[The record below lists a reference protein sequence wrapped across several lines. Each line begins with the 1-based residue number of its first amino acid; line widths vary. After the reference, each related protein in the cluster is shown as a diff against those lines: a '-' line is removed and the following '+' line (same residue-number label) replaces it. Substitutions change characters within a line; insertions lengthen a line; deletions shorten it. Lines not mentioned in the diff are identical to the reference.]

1 MQVMFLIGN
10 GFDLNL
16 GLKTRFSDFFPTYL
30 AIPAEDSTVQEFKN
44 LLEQDQDKFPHWSNF
59 ERALGLN
66 TDIPPLNTSAGILT
80 CIRDFEYHFSRY
92 LQEQQSLIDFDHCE
106 ASMLN
111 KLRNDLRS
119 HLNLLPSRPAAA
131 LRDALPTDELVSY
144 NILNFNYTTI
154 LDRLFSPPRPS
165 FLGKHIHVHGTFSLG
180 MILGV
185 DNLKQIMNPKVF
197 ANSDQQ
203 RMLLKPLLNRQF
215 DQNNDEEALGCIEA
229 SDEICIFG
237 MSLGETDLTWWQRI
251 HLWLKDS
258 PNHHLLI
265 FSRGSGLAPLYPYDT
280 ITHQEKLTRR
290 FLSFANALDPK
301 VSSRVHVIITDQ
313 LFNLSP
319 ILTPAPAPVS
329 V

>member
-1 MQVMFLIGN
+1 MQVTFLIGN

-16 GLKTRFSDFFPTYL
+16 GLNTRFADFFPTYL
-30 AIPAEDSTVQEFKN
+30 AIPTNNPIVAEFKK
-44 LLEQDQDKFPHWSNF
+44 LLNQDQDEFPHWSDF
-59 ERALGLN
+59 ERAMGLN
-66 TDIPPLNTSAGILT
+66 TDIPPLNTSEGILT
-80 CIRDFEYHFSRY
+80 CIRDFEHHFSRY
-92 LQEQQSLIDFDHCE
+92 LKEQQSRIDFDSC
-106 ASMLN
+106 ALPMLN
-111 KLRNDLRS
+111 RLRMDLRD
-119 HLNLLPSRPAAA
+119 HLSRLPSRPAAA
-131 LRDALPTDELVSY
+131 LRDALPDGEPVTY

-154 LDRLFSPPRPS
+154 LDCLLGSPLPP
-165 FLGKHIHVHGTFSLG
+165 FMGKHIHVHGTFSLG

-185 DNLKQIMNPKVF
+185 DNLNQITNPKAF
-197 ANSDQQ
+197 TSPDQQ

-251 HLWLKDS
+251 HQWLKDS

-280 ITHQEKLTRR
+280 ITHQEKLTCR
-290 FLSFANALDPK
+290 FLSFANALDLI
-301 VSSRVHVIITDQ
+301 VSSRVHVVITDQ

-319 ILTPAPAPVS
+319 VLAPAPVPAS

>member
-1 MQVMFLIGN
+1 MQVTFLIGN

-30 AIPAEDSTVQEFKN
+30 AIPTEDSTVQEFKS

-80 CIRDFEYHFSRY
+80 CIRDFAYHFSRY
-92 LQEQQSLIDFDHCE
+92 LQEQQSRIDFDSC
-106 ASMLN
+106 ALPMLN
-111 KLRNDLRS
+111 RLRIDLRD
-119 HLNLLPSRPAAA
+119 HLSLLPSRPAAA
-131 LRDALPTDELVSY
+131 LRDALPDGEPVTY

-154 LDRLFSPPRPS
+154 LDCLLGSPLPP
-165 FLGKHIHVHGTFSLG
+165 FIGKHIHVHGTFSLG

-185 DNLKQIMNPKVF
+185 DNLSQIRNPKVF
-197 ANSDQQ
+197 DSSDQQ
-203 RMLLKPLLNRQF
+203 RMLLKPLLNQQF
-215 DQNNDEEALGCIEA
+215 DQDNDEEASSCIEA

-237 MSLGETDLTWWQRI
+237 MSLGKTDLTWWRRI
-251 HLWLKDS
+251 HQWLENNPD
-258 PNHHLLI
+258 HHLLI

-280 ITHQEKLTRR
+280 ITHQEALTHHFFAFSGYRSPQV
-290 FLSFANALDPK
+290 LSQI
-301 VSSRVHVIITDQ
+301 HVIITDQ